1 MAILLSQLYSK
12 YLAVLKATYVHII
25 IMEIANI
32 DWDSCIICNKSNG
45 ELRCPVDSLQQNG
58 MTIYRNFL
66 DAVND
71 FRSLDALPTSQK
83 FEGENL
89 AELFYQNK
97 AKITNLV
104 TLSLHPQN

>member
-1 MAILLSQLYSK
+1 
-12 YLAVLKATYVHII
+12 
-25 IMEIANI
+25 MEIANI